1 MDYETAKLFIG
12 HAILIGGG
20 KYRRRAI
27 IFDVKDPDHD
37 GVIWW
42 QAVDNDEGHI
52 MIQAGIEGQQ
62 LLGPAPIEELLTH
75 KNEYLRE
82 LGLRMPKEG

>member
-20 KYRRRAI
+20 KFRRRAI
-27 IFDVKDPDHD
+27 IFDVEEPDLD

-42 QAVDNDEGHI
+42 QAIDFDEGHF

-62 LLGPAPIEELLTH
+62 LLGPAPLEELLTH
-75 KNEYLRE
+75 RNEHLRE
-82 LGLRMPKEG
+82 IGLKRQKRC